1 MARAQALPQVGNG
14 VAHYELPGP
23 ADRRN
28 LSMRR
33 QRPRDGGHVPRA
45 AHASKHDPAMTSSS
59 PQDKHKATT
68 VLLVD
73 DHPVVRD
80 GFAEV
85 INREADLTVCAAA
98 EDRSGAL
105 EAIEKKKPKL
115 VVIDLTLKNS
125 SGMELIKDIHA
136 RWPDLL
142 ILVVSMHNENLYA
155 ERVLRAGARG
165 YITKQQATHDIL
177 RAIRRVLG
185 GGIYLN
191 ETTGAAVLAR
201 LASAPQA
208 REDAILDQLTD
219 RELQVFELT
228 GQGFNTRE
236 ISAQLHID
244 MKTVETYRL
253 RIREKLNLE
262 SSSELLKLAIR
273 WREDRL

>member
-1 MARAQALPQVGNG
+1 
-14 VAHYELPGP
+14 
-23 ADRRN
+23 
-28 LSMRR
+28 
-33 QRPRDGGHVPRA
+33 
-45 AHASKHDPAMTSSS
+45 MTTPSGS
-59 PQDKHKATT
+59 DKYKATT

-98 EDRSGAL
+98 EDRAGAI
-105 EAIEKKKPKL
+105 EAIEKKKPGL
-115 VVIDLTLKNS
+115 VVVDLTLKNS
-125 SGMELIKDIHA
+125 SGMELIKDIHS

-155 ERVLRAGARG
+155 DRVLRAGARG

-177 RAIRRVLG
+177 KAIRRVLS

-191 ETTGAAVLAR
+191 ETTGVAVLAR
-201 LASAPQA
+201 MASTPQTK
-208 REDAILDQLTD
+208 DDVVLDLLTD

-236 ISAQLHID
+236 ISGQLHID

-273 WREDRL
+273 WRQDRL

>member
-1 MARAQALPQVGNG
+1 
-14 VAHYELPGP
+14 
-23 ADRRN
+23 
-28 LSMRR
+28 
-33 QRPRDGGHVPRA
+33 
-45 AHASKHDPAMTSSS
+45 MTAIENSG
-59 PQDKHKATT
+59 KNKATRI
-68 VLLVD
+68 LLVD

-85 INREADLTVCAAA
+85 INRERDLSVCAAA
-98 EDRSGAL
+98 DDRAGAL
-105 EAIEKKKPKL
+105 QAIETTRPGL
-115 VVIDLTLKNS
+115 VVIDLTLRNS
-125 SGMELIKDIHA
+125 SGMELIKDIHSQ
-136 RWPDLL
+136 WPKLL

-165 YITKQQATHDIL
+165 YITKQQATRDIL
-177 RAIRRVLG
+177 QAIRKVLSG
-185 GGIYLN
+185 GVYLN

-201 LASAPQA
+201 LASKPQA
-208 REDAILDQLTD
+208 NKEDVVLDQLTD

-236 ISAQLHID
+236 ISNQLHID

>member
-1 MARAQALPQVGNG
+1 MN
-14 VAHYELPGP
+14 P
-23 ADRRN
+23 A
-28 LSMRR
+28 
-33 QRPRDGGHVPRA
+33 
-45 AHASKHDPAMTSSS
+45 SSA
-59 PQDKHKATT
+59 KNKTR

-85 INREADLTVCAAA
+85 INRESDLTVCAAA
-98 EDRSGAL
+98 EDRPGAVR
-105 EAIEKKKPKL
+105 AIETSQPHL

-165 YITKQQATHDIL
+165 YITKQQATRDIL
-177 RAIRRVLG
+177 QAIRRVLG

-191 ETTGAAVLAR
+191 GTTGAAVLAR
-201 LASAPQA
+201 LASKPQVE
-208 REDAILDQLTD
+208 EDAVLDLLTD

-236 ISAQLHID
+236 ISSQLRID

-273 WREDRL
+273 WRQDRL

>member
-1 MARAQALPQVGNG
+1 MT
-14 VAHYELPGP
+14 GP
-23 ADRRN
+23 AN
-28 LSMRR
+28 S
-33 QRPRDGGHVPRA
+33 A
-45 AHASKHDPAMTSSS
+45 KS
-59 PQDKHKATT
+59 KATRI
-68 VLLVD
+68 LLVD

-85 INREADLTVCAAA
+85 INREPDLTVCAAA
-98 EDRSGAL
+98 EDRAGAL
-105 EAIEKKKPKL
+105 QAIEANDPGL

-136 RWPDLL
+136 RWPKLL

-165 YITKQQATHDIL
+165 YITKQQATRDIL
-177 RAIRRVLG
+177 QAIRRVLS

-201 LASAPQA
+201 LASRPQA
-208 REDAILDQLTD
+208 NDDVVLDQLTD

-236 ISAQLHID
+236 ISSQLRID

-253 RIREKLNLE
+253 RIREKLNLD

-273 WREDRL
+273 WRQDRL

>member
-1 MARAQALPQVGNG
+1 MIPT
-14 VAHYELPGP
+14 PKP
-23 ADRRN
+23 
-28 LSMRR
+28 
-33 QRPRDGGHVPRA
+33 
-45 AHASKHDPAMTSSS
+45 
-59 PQDKHKATT
+59 DKTKATRI
-68 VLLVD
+68 LLVD

-80 GFAEV
+80 GFAEL

-98 EDRSGAL
+98 EDRAGAL
-105 EAIEKKKPKL
+105 QAVETFKPHL

-125 SGMELIKDIHA
+125 SGMELIKDMQA
-136 RWPDLL
+136 RWPDVL

-165 YITKQQATHDIL
+165 YITKQQATRDIL
-177 RAIRRVLG
+177 QAIRRVLG

-191 ETTGAAVLAR
+191 ETTGTAVLAR
-201 LASAPQA
+201 LASRPQA
-208 REDAILDQLTD
+208 KDDAILDLLTD

-236 ISAQLHID
+236 ISGQLRID

-273 WREDRL
+273 WKQDRL